1 MRQRF
6 EPLRRRP
13 LNHVVDDASDALHFA
28 WELPKLE
35 AAYLEMI
42 DELDESASTP
52 EFEVPVK
59 CAELLVRA
67 CHAGFFEET
76 QPPGGQ

>member
-1 MRQRF
+1 VRQRF

-67 CHAGFFEET
+67 CW
-76 QPPGGQ
+76 PCWLL